1 MRSVFLTPNA
11 MSVIIIRRLI
21 SLPFVLLSV
30 TFLTFIVGYL
40 APGDPILTMMGNQR
54 DPALYESLRHF
65 YGLDQPWYE
74 QYWQYLKGILH
85 GDLGYS
91 YRYAQRPVSDLI
103 FDGLKVS
110 LVLGGVALALSLL
123 LGIPIGVFAA
133 FHHNQWGERATMTPA
148 LALFAVPSFVL
159 IPILQWIN
167 YRAYVRD
174 LPSLPAAG
182 WGSPQNWVLPV
193 IVLTAGN
200 LGFISR
206 LTRANVLEV
215 LPQDYVRTARAKG
228 LPERI
233 VRSTHVLRNA
243 MLPIVT
249 VIGPAIAF
257 LVTGAFVVESLF
269 SIPGVGFLSVQ
280 AVEQRDYPVIQGTV
294 VVLSLAVV
302 LMNLMTDLVYSLL
315 DPRVRLDA

>member
-1 MRSVFLTPNA
+1 MLA
-11 MSVIIIRRLI
+11 VIVRRLV
-21 SLPFVLLSV
+21 SLPLVMVSV
-30 TFLTFIVGYL
+30 TFLTFTVGFL

-54 DPALYESLRHF
+54 DQTVYANLRHV

-74 QYWQYLKGILH
+74 QYWRYLRGLLE
-85 GDLGYS
+85 GDLGMS

-103 FDGLKVS
+103 FGGVKVS
-110 LVLGGVALALSLL
+110 LSLGGVALGLSLA
-123 LGIPIGVFAA
+123 LGIPLGMYAA
-133 FHHNQWGERATMTPA
+133 FHHNRWGERLTMVPM

-167 YRAYVRD
+167 YQVYLRGW
-174 LPSLPAAG
+174 PSLPAAG
-182 WGSPQNWVLPV
+182 WGSVQNWVMPV
-193 IVLTAGN
+193 IVLAAGN
-200 LGFISR
+200 LGYISR

-215 LPQDYVRTARAKG
+215 LGQDYVRTARAKG
-228 LPERI
+228 LPEQI
-233 VRSTHVLRNA
+233 VRATHVLRNA

-269 SIPGVGFLSVQ
+269 SVPGVGFLSVQ
-280 AVEQRDYPVIQGTV
+280 AVQQRDYPVIQGTV
-294 VVLSLAVV
+294 VVLTLAVV
-302 LMNLMTDLVYSLL
+302 VMNLMTDIAYSVL

>member
-1 MRSVFLTPNA
+1 

-21 SLPFVLLSV
+21 ALPFVLLSV
-30 TFLTFIVGYL
+30 TFLTFIVGYF

-54 DPALYESLRHF
+54 DPEVYENLRHI
-65 YGLDQPWYE
+65 YGLDQPWYT
-74 QYWQYLKGILH
+74 QYWEYLQGLLH
-85 GDLGYS
+85 GDLGMS

-110 LVLGGVALALSLL
+110 LSLGGVALALSLL
-123 LGIPIGVFAA
+123 IGIPIGVFAA
-133 FHHNQWGERATMTPA
+133 FHHNKWGERMTMAPA

-167 YRAYVRD
+167 YRAYARN

-182 WGSPQNWVLPV
+182 WGSWQNWVLPV
-193 IVLTAGN
+193 IVLTAAN
-200 LGFISR
+200 LGYIAR
-206 LTRANVLEV
+206 LTRANVLDV
-215 LPQDYVRTARAKG
+215 LRQDYVRTARGKG

-233 VRSTHVLRNA
+233 VRNTHVLRNA

-280 AVEQRDYPVIQGTV
+280 AVLQRDYPVIQGTV
-294 VVLSLAVV
+294 VMLTMAVV
-302 LMNLMTDLVYSLL
+302 LMNLLTDLAYTLL